1 MNEAQRRAWQ
11 ALDIGP
17 IWWQR
22 KPTALA
28 AADLAQAVVDSEAV
42 NAPAPSADRTN
53 VNESATPHQRPQAL
67 SLSWADLRDQVLGC
81 QKCALAQ
88 GRHQVVFGSGPAPA
102 TWMVV
107 GEAPG
112 EQEDLKGVPFVGPA
126 GQLLDQMLA
135 AIGVD
140 RASEVFV
147 ANVLK
152 CRPPRNRDPQADEI
166 AQCSPWLQAQIA
178 AVQPRIILAVGRFAA
193 QTLLQTDT
201 AIGRLRG
208 GVHALPRPAPSGQM
222 ADGSDIPVVVTYHP
236 SYLLRSPAEKGKAW
250 QDLLLARSLIA

>member
-11 ALDIGP
+11 ALEIGP
-17 IWWQR
+17 IWRPR
-22 KPTALA
+22 KPKASA
-28 AADLAQAVVDSEAV
+28 AAGLAQAFVDAEAV
-42 NAPAPSADRTN
+42 NAAAPSADRPN
-53 VNESATPHQRPQAL
+53 VHGSATPHPRPPAV
-67 SLSWADLRDQVLGC
+67 SVSWSDLREQVLGC
-81 QKCALAQ
+81 TRCSLAQ
-88 GRHQVVFGSGPAPA
+88 GRQQVVFGSGPAPA

-135 AIGVD
+135 AIGLD
-140 RASEVFV
+140 RTSEVFV

-152 CRPPRNRDPQADEI
+152 CRPPRNRDPQPDEI
-166 AQCSPWLQAQIA
+166 AQCSPWLLAQIA

-208 GVHALPRPAPSGQM
+208 AVHALPRPASAGQV
-222 ADGSDIPVVVTYHP
+222 ADGSDIPIVVTYHP